1 MARTGPADQEAV
13 VPPPGPNLYRKLV
26 LLTGVRLLVGTA
38 LLLATAWLTIS
49 GGESFGRRV
58 DVLLYATIGSI
69 YFVSLIAVFFLRS
82 GRHLKAVAYAQIAGD
97 VLSASGLVYLTGGAE
112 SIFTILYPL
121 AIVNAAISLSRR
133 GAMVGAATASGAFC
147 LLALL
152 MEHRLLNPPATFL
165 DRPQLPF
172 GQLVLSLVANVS
184 AFFLAAALSSHL
196 ADALQ
201 GARKELAKRETQ
213 LSALSELHE
222 SIVHSISSGLL
233 TVDGA
238 RRITFLNRAGE
249 EIMGVRIPQVE
260 GELLAD
266 RFPDLAEAFG
276 RTQPGRG
283 ETLVRR
289 ADGET
294 RLLGYSVAPMVDAG
308 TPAAPGTVVVF
319 QDLTPFREM
328 EEAMRR
334 NDRLAAV
341 GKLAAGLAHEIRNPL
356 ASMCGS
362 IELLGHAPGLANK
375 DRRLMEIV
383 LREAERLEALVRDF
397 LAFARP
403 QEPQLTAVDVAA
415 QLEEALVIFRG
426 ELANRG
432 LTLGTGIE
440 PAVLVRADPAQLKQV
455 MWNLLSNAADA
466 TAAGGRVSVRLFRQG
481 KRAVLEVEDTGAGI
495 SDDDLPHIFDPF
507 FTTKEKGTGLGLALV
522 HRIIERHA
530 GRIEVRSNVGSGTT
544 FRIELAAL
552 APGVE
557 TVATRKLGA
566 GA

>member
-1 MARTGPADQEAV
+1 MTRTGPADQEAV
-13 VPPPGPNLYRKLV
+13 LPPATPDLYRKLL

-38 LLLATAWLTIS
+38 LLFATAWLTLS

-69 YFVSLIAVFFLRS
+69 YFASLIAVVFLRS

-133 GAMVGAATASGAFC
+133 GAMVGAATASAAFC

-152 MEHRLLNPPATFL
+152 MEYRVLSPPAAFL
-165 DRPQLPF
+165 ERPPLSF

-184 AFFLAAALSSHL
+184 AFFLAAALSAHL

-213 LSALSELHE
+213 LTALSELHE
-222 SIVHSISSGLL
+222 SIVRSISSGLL

-238 RRITFLNRAGE
+238 RRVTFLNRAGE
-249 EIMGVRIPQVE
+249 EIMGVRIAQIE
-260 GELLAD
+260 GELLAA
-266 RFPDLAEAFG
+266 RFPDLADALG

-283 ETLVRR
+283 ESHVRR

-308 TPAAPGTVVVF
+308 TPAAPGLVIVF

-397 LAFARP
+397 LGFARP
-403 QEPQLTAVDVAA
+403 QEPQLTVVDVAA

-455 MWNLLSNAADA
+455 IWNLLSNAADA
-466 TAAGGRVSVRLFRQG
+466 TSSGGRVSVRLFRLG
-481 KRAVLEVEDTGAGI
+481 TRAVFEVEDTGVGI
-495 SDDDLPHIFDPF
+495 SNDDLPHIFDPF

-530 GRIEVRSNVGSGTT
+530 GRIEVRSEAGSGTT

-557 TVATRKLGA
+557 TVASRKLGA